1 MRNNNNKIYFL
12 QLSPNLR
19 KQSRDVKI
27 ALANKNQ
34 AKAAALEI
42 KKLEVLLAQVRD
54 PGKEED
60 SEEVPDKEDIKLVT
74 YNNI

>member
-1 MRNNNNKIYFL
+1 MRNNNKIYFL

-27 ALANKNQ
+27 ALANKNH

>member
-1 MRNNNNKIYFL
+1 M
-12 QLSPNLR
+12 
-19 KQSRDVKI
+19 KI
-27 ALANKNQ
+27 ALANKNH

-60 SEEVPDKEDIKLVT
+60 SEEVLDKEDIKLVT

>member
-1 MRNNNNKIYFL
+1 MRNNNKIYFL

>member
-1 MRNNNNKIYFL
+1 M
-12 QLSPNLR
+12 
-19 KQSRDVKI
+19 KI
-27 ALANKNQ
+27 ALANKNH